1 MADCHIFCYSHSMS
15 DKYSGFSKIDFK
27 RFAIVIFICLI
38 GLFTAEMIYF
48 HYSLKNTIERNKNAI
63 SMTCTLMENPLK
75 QAQELSRMLLSN
87 PDIIHFIHQDPLQEG
102 SSDIQIL
109 IDAKE
114 QLTFPK
120 MINSVVE
127 EVYIYSKK
135 SNYLISNKNAYIDME
150 RMYDSL
156 FAFNDLNYLQWK
168 KKYLSSN
175 TKFSFYPASNALV
188 NGNEKRVIPYV
199 HSYPLDYPIEN
210 SGKIILLLNEN
221 YFMTILDSLT
231 LGKKGFAYMAPLDG
245 KPILSKGNLGNIDS
259 YLNTEMGNVSE
270 KMKVNGK
277 NYYIVQLVSDTFPMK
292 YVFAIDPNIYYS
304 DVFVLLMSLIIALI
318 IFLSISNIYSTK
330 MILNNKKRWRVIKE
344 AIDETGHEI
353 PYEKMIPYISNI
365 VKEDRVAIEQN
376 GGTPFMKETFF
387 RRLIHGDI
395 VTEKELNSIGNEF
408 KELLKPETKYKMI
421 RIKLNQITNIAESS
435 ESLSD
440 IDFTRIVAYKQAAN
454 KIGPNH
460 YIYMDRNFNIWMIC
474 WNTKKENIENFYTGF
489 KYLIPDSSSM
499 AVSLEKDDILN
510 IVEAKEECNEIMQ
523 VIINEKII
531 NTIIYYGQLSVRN
544 DNFYYNSTLEKQILE
559 NCFRGDITNLENIL
573 NLIEKKN
580 FNERK
585 IDVNQLQQLMD
596 LLYKTALKVPCV
608 SYPPHFTN
616 YKEVRNSLNT
626 ATESIQNNLNS
637 KDERLIQQIKLF
649 ISEKYMDS
657 SLTLSEMAKELDKK
671 ENFLYHFMNIKMEC
685 TFAKYLEKHR
695 LTEASNMLTQ
705 GNDSIVS
712 IANECGYSNPQT
724 FRRAF
729 KKFYCMLPSDY
740 RSAK

>member
-1 MADCHIFCYSHSMS
+1 MS
-15 DKYSGFSKIDFK
+15 DKHSGFSKINYK
-27 RFAIVIFICLI
+27 RFSIVIFICLI

-48 HYSLKNTIERNKNAI
+48 HNSLKNTIKRNLNAI
-63 SMTCTLMENPLK
+63 TMTCTLMENPLK

-87 PDIIHFIHQDPLQEG
+87 PDIIRFIYQNPLQEG

-109 IDAKE
+109 INAKE

-120 MINSVVE
+120 MINSVIE

-135 SNYLISNKNAYIDME
+135 NNYLISNKNAYIDME

-156 FAFNDLNYLQWK
+156 FAFSNLNYLQWK
-168 KKYLSSN
+168 NKYLSSD
-175 TKFSFYPASNALV
+175 TKFSFYPACTALI

-199 HSYPLDYPIEN
+199 HSYPLDYPIHN
-210 SGKIILLLNEN
+210 SGKIILLLNED
-221 YFMTILDSLT
+221 YFMTILESLT
-231 LGKKGFAYMAPLDG
+231 LGKNGFAYMAPLDG
-245 KPILSKGNLGNIDS
+245 IPILTKGNVENMDS
-259 YLNTEMGNVSE
+259 YLSTEMGNISE
-270 KMKVNGK
+270 KMQINGK
-277 NYYIVQLVSDTFPMK
+277 TYYIVQIVSDTFPMK

-304 DVFVLLMSLIIALI
+304 DVFMLLMFFILALI
-318 IFLSISNIYSTK
+318 IFLAISNIYSTK
-330 MILNNKKRWRVIKE
+330 MILNNKRRWRILKE

-353 PYEKMIPYISNI
+353 PYEKMITYISNI
-365 VKEDRVAIEQN
+365 VKEDRVTIEQN

-395 VTEKELNSIGNEF
+395 VNEKELQNIGNEF
-408 KELLKPETKYKMI
+408 GELLKPETKYKMV
-421 RIKLNQITNIAESS
+421 RIKLNQINNIAEST

-440 IDFTRIVAYKQAAN
+440 IDFTRIVAFKQAAN

-460 YIYMDRNFNIWMIC
+460 YIYMDRNFNIWMLC
-474 WNTKKENIENFYTGF
+474 WNILDENIEKFYNGF
-489 KYLIPDSSSM
+489 KNLIPDSSSM
-499 AVSLEKDDILN
+499 AVSLEKQDIIN
-510 IVEAKEECNEIMQ
+510 IIEATEECNEIMQ
-523 VIINEKII
+523 VIINEKIV

-596 LLYKTALKVPCV
+596 LLYQTALKIPSVN
-608 SYPPHFTN
+608 YPPHFTN
-616 YKEVRNSLNT
+616 YKEVCNFLNT
-626 ATESIQNNLNS
+626 ATENIQNNLNN

-649 ISEKYMDS
+649 ISERYMDS

-695 LTEASNMLTQ
+695 LIEASNILTQ
-705 GNDSIVS
+705 GNESIVS
-712 IANECGYSNPQT
+712 IANKCGYSNPQT

-729 KKFYCMLPSDY
+729 KKLYCMLPSDY
-740 RSAK
+740 RAAK